1 MLCVLDDDPTESGK
15 REVIIVVTEIFY
27 GCVTSIFGRCSYP
40 EDGGS
45 KLLIVKLKN

>member
-1 MLCVLDDDPTESGK
+1 MG
-15 REVIIVVTEIFY
+15 TEIFY
-27 GCVTSIFGRCSYP
+27 GYVASIFGHCSYP